1 MALDHQEQE
10 QVEALKSWWQQH
22 GNLVLLVVSAAL
34 IAIAAWRGWDWYQ
47 RGQSLQASVIYEAVV
62 KAAQA
67 GDAKTMCDAGGELAE
82 KYPRTLYAS
91 MAALV
96 SARFYFD
103 RHENKSAKAQ
113 LQWVLERSSSDNFK
127 DIARLRLAAVLTDEK
142 SYDEALK
149 LLEAPHAAA
158 YAAQYAAMRGD
169 ILAAKHQTAAARAA
183 YQLALDKADKQ
194 EGAFRESVRM
204 RLEALGG

>member
-10 QVEALKSWWQQH
+10 QIEALKSWWQEN
-22 GNLVLLVVSAAL
+22 GNRVLLVVSVVL

-47 RGQSLQASVIYEAVV
+47 RREALQASVLYEALT
-62 KAAQA
+62 KAVET
-67 GDAKTMCDAGGELAE
+67 GDAKTMRDAGGELAE
-82 KYPRTLYAS
+82 KYPGTLYAS

-103 RHENKSAKAQ
+103 RHDDKSAEAQ
-113 LQWVLERSSSDNFK
+113 LRWVLERSPSDNFK
-127 DIARLRLAAVLTDEK
+127 DIARLRLAAILLDRK

-149 LLEAPHAAA
+149 LVDAKHGAA
-158 YAAQYAAMRGD
+158 YAAQYAALKGD
-169 ILAAKHQTAAARAA
+169 ILAGQHQTAAARAA
-183 YQLALDKADKQ
+183 YQLALDKAGAQ

>member
-67 GDAKTMCDAGGELAE
+67 GDAKTMRDAGGELAE

>member
-47 RGQSLQASVIYEAVV
+47 RSQSVQASVIYEAVV

-67 GDAKTMCDAGGELAE
+67 GDAKTMRDAGGELAE

-183 YQLALDKADKQ
+183 YQLALEKADKH

>member
-1 MALDHQEQE
+1 
-10 QVEALKSWWQQH
+10 
-22 GNLVLLVVSAAL
+22 
-34 IAIAAWRGWDWYQ
+34 
-47 RGQSLQASVIYEAVV
+47 VIYEAVV

-67 GDAKTMCDAGGELAE
+67 GDAKTMRDAGGELAE

-142 SYDEALK
+142 AYDEALK
-149 LLEAPHAAA
+149 LL
-158 YAAQYAAMRGD
+158 
-169 ILAAKHQTAAARAA
+169 
-183 YQLALDKADKQ
+183 
-194 EGAFRESVRM
+194 
-204 RLEALGG
+204 

>member
-10 QVEALKSWWQQH
+10 QVEAIKAWWKER
-22 GNLVLLVVSAAL
+22 GSLVLLVISAAL

-47 RGQSLQASVIYEAVV
+47 RSQALQASVMYEALVN
-62 KAAQA
+62 ATQA
-67 GDAKTMCDAGGELAE
+67 GDAKAMRDAGGELAE

-91 MAALV
+91 MGALV

-103 RHENKSAKAQ
+103 RHENKNAKAQ
-113 LQWVLERSSSDNFK
+113 LQWVLEHSSSDDFK
-127 DIARLRLAAVLTDEK
+127 DIARLRLAAVLVDDK

-149 LLEAPHAAA
+149 QLEAPHAAA
-158 YAAQYAAMRGD
+158 YAAPYAALRGD
-169 ILAAKHQTAAARAA
+169 VLAAKHDTAAARAA
-183 YQLALDKADKQ
+183 YQLALEKADKQ
-194 EGAFRESVRM
+194 TSAFRESVRM

>member
-47 RGQSLQASVIYEAVV
+47 RSQSLQASVIYEAVV

-67 GDAKTMCDAGGELAE
+67 GDAKTMRDAGGELAE

-127 DIARLRLAAVLTDEK
+127 DIARLRLAAVLMDEK

-183 YQLALDKADKQ
+183 YQLALEKADKH

>member
-47 RGQSLQASVIYEAVV
+47 RSQSLQASVIYEAVV

-67 GDAKTMCDAGGELAE
+67 GDAKTMRDAGGELAE

>member
-47 RGQSLQASVIYEAVV
+47 RSQSLQASVIYEAVV

-67 GDAKTMCDAGGELAE
+67 GDAKTMRDAGGELAE

-127 DIARLRLAAVLTDEK
+127 DIARLRLAAVLMDEK

-149 LLEAPHAAA
+149 LLEAPHAAP

-183 YQLALDKADKQ
+183 YQLALEKADKH